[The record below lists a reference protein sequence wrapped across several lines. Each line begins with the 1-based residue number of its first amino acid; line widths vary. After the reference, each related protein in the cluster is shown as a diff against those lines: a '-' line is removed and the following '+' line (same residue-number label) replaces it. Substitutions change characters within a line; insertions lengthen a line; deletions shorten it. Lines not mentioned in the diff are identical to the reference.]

1 MGRKTYDIWADVA
14 NTPQVHVIASII
26 RELRGYSIY
35 VTGFNRG
42 ETAQLIKMYG
52 LDGQVFGSDKYNP
65 LMKSLS
71 FAGRTFR
78 LLYKAP
84 NAKLLLSFENAMPIP
99 AGKLRRMRVVLML
112 DNDLKF
118 IGKKPL
124 FQRIESRI
132 KRMADIVLVPEVAE
146 DTFREYFGDRVVT
159 YPGYKEHIY
168 LADFE
173 PNPRFL
179 DESGIPFD
187 EYVVVRPESLT
198 SLYVLHGKSL
208 VPELLRLFEKE
219 GINVVY
225 LPRNEEE
232 GALAKGFGNVYIP
245 PRALDGL
252 NLIYHSM
259 ATLTGS
265 GTMAREAA
273 VMGVPS
279 VSFFPGERLL
289 AVDRDLVEKGKMLH
303 SREPGEI
310 VEYVVDSWSRRKEKE
325 IKEAKQVKKQ
335 VITQITGFIGGQYG
349 Y

>member
-1 MGRKTYDIWADVA
+1 MAGKTYDIWADVA

-26 RELRGYSIY
+26 RELKGYSIY

-42 ETAQLIKMYG
+42 ETAQLIRMYG
-52 LDGQVFGSDKYNP
+52 LDGEVFGSDKYNP
-65 LMKSLS
+65 LLKSLS
-71 FAGRTFR
+71 FAGRTFK

-84 NAKLLLSFENAMPIP
+84 RAKLLLSFENAMPIP
-99 AGKLRRMRVVLML
+99 AGRLRGMKIILML

-132 KRMADIVLVPEVAE
+132 KKMADVILVPEVAE
-146 DTFREYFGDRVVT
+146 DTFKRYFGDRVTT

-168 LADFE
+168 IADFTPDPSFIE
-173 PNPRFL
+173 K
-179 DESGIPFD
+179 SGIPFK
-187 EYVVVRPESLT
+187 EYVVLRPESLT
-198 SLYVLHGKSL
+198 SLYVLHGESL
-208 VPELLRLFEKE
+208 VPELLKLFERE
-219 GINVVY
+219 DINVVY

-232 GALAKGFGNVYIP
+232 RALANGFSNVYIP
-245 PRALDGL
+245 PKALDGL
-252 NLIYHSM
+252 NLIYHSK

-273 VMGVPS
+273 VMGVPA
-279 VSFFPGERLL
+279 VSFFPGQRLL

-310 VEYVVDSWSRRKEKE
+310 VEYVIENWNKKRKGEFE
-325 IKEAKQVKKQ
+325 RAKQVKRF
-335 VITQITGFIGGQYG
+335 VISIIQKNLN
-349 Y
+349 

>member
-1 MGRKTYDIWADVA
+1 MVRKTYDIWADIS
-14 NTPQVHVIASII
+14 NTPQVHVIAALI

-42 ETAQLIKMYG
+42 ETSQLIRMYG
-52 LDGQVFGSDKYNP
+52 LDGEVFGSDRYNP

-84 NAKLLLSFENAMPIP
+84 RAKLLLSFENAMPLP
-99 AGKLRRMRVVLML
+99 AGKLRGMKIVLML

-132 KRMADIVLVPEVAE
+132 KKLADVVLVPEAAGE
-146 DTFREYFGDRVVT
+146 TFRSYFGDKIIT

-168 LADFE
+168 IADFTPDPSFIE
-173 PNPRFL
+173 K
-179 DESGIPFD
+179 SGIPFK
-187 EYVVVRPESLT
+187 EYVVLRPESLT
-198 SLYVLHGKSL
+198 SLYVLHGESL
-208 VPELLRLFEKE
+208 VPELLKLFERE
-219 GINVVY
+219 SINVVY

-232 GALAKGFGNVYIP
+232 RRLANGFSNVYIP
-245 PRALDGL
+245 PKALDGL
-252 NLIYHSM
+252 NLIYHSK

-273 VMGVPS
+273 VMGVPA
-279 VSFFPGERLL
+279 VSFFPGQRLL
-289 AVDRDLVEKGKMLH
+289 AVDRDLVERGKMLH

-310 VEYVVDSWSRRKEKE
+310 VEYVIENWNKKWKREFER
-325 IKEAKQVKKQ
+325 AKQVKEQ
-335 VITQITGFIGGQYG
+335 VINLIIAVIGD
-349 Y
+349 

>member
-1 MGRKTYDIWADVA
+1 MAGKTYDIWADVA

-26 RELRGYSIY
+26 RELKGYSIY
-35 VTGFNRG
+35 ITGFNRG
-42 ETAQLIKMYG
+42 ETAQLIRMYG
-52 LDGQVFGSDKYNP
+52 LDGEVFGSDRYNP
-65 LMKSLS
+65 LLKSLS
-71 FAGRTFR
+71 FAGRTFK

-84 NAKLLLSFENAMPIP
+84 RAKLLLSFENAMPIP
-99 AGKLRRMRVVLML
+99 AGRLRRMKIVLML

-132 KRMADIVLVPEVAE
+132 KKLADAVLVPEVAE
-146 DTFREYFGDRVVT
+146 DTFKSYFGDRVMT

-168 LADFE
+168 IADFTPDPSFIE
-173 PNPRFL
+173 K
-179 DESGIPFD
+179 SGIPFK
-187 EYVVVRPESLT
+187 EYIVLRPESLT
-198 SLYVLHGKSL
+198 SLYVLHGESL
-208 VPELLRLFEKE
+208 VPELLKLFEKN

-232 GALAKGFGNVYIP
+232 RALANGFSNVYIP

-252 NLIYHSM
+252 NLIYHSR

-273 VMGVPS
+273 VMGVPA

-289 AVDRDLVEKGKMLH
+289 AVDRDLVEKSKMLH
-303 SREPGEI
+303 SREPEEI
-310 VEYVVDSWSRRKEKE
+310 VECVIENWNKKRKGEFKKAE
-325 IKEAKQVKKQ
+325 QVKRQ
-335 VITQITGFIGGQYG
+335 VINHITKAIGG
-349 Y
+349 

>member
-14 NTPQVHVIASII
+14 NTPQVHVIAALI
-26 RELRGYSIY
+26 RELREYSIY

-42 ETAQLIKMYG
+42 ETAQLIRMYG
-52 LDGQVFGSDKYNP
+52 LDGEVFGSDRYNP

-84 NAKLLLSFENAMPIP
+84 RAKLLLSFENAMPIP
-99 AGKLRRMRVVLML
+99 AGKLRGTKVVLML

-118 IGKKPL
+118 IGEKPL

-132 KRMADIVLVPEVAE
+132 KKMADVVLVPEVAE
-146 DTFREYFGDRVVT
+146 EPFREYFGNRVRT

-173 PNPRFL
+173 PDPRFPE
-179 DESGIPFD
+179 ESGIPFD
-187 EYVVVRPESLT
+187 EYVVLRPESLT
-198 SLYVLHGKSL
+198 SLYVLHGESL
-208 VPELLRLFEKE
+208 VPELLRLFERE

-232 GALAKGFGNVYIP
+232 RALANGFGNVYIP
-245 PRALDGL
+245 PKALDGL
-252 NLIYHSM
+252 NLIYHSK

-273 VMGVPS
+273 VMGVPA

-289 AVDRDLVEKGKMLH
+289 AVDRDLVERGEMLH

-310 VEYVVDSWSRRKEKE
+310 VEYVLNGKRKNSAQELEK
-325 IKEAKQVKKQ
+325 AKKVKRK
-335 VITQITGFIGGQYG
+335 VTQLIMEVVGG
-349 Y
+349 